1 MIVRGIDS
9 AHKVCRFCLPHR
21 LYSPILSLAKTLNE
35 HLTTRANPKTDAMP
49 KVTYTS
55 DFKADAI
62 RQVLDLGIDVNA
74 TAQRLGIP
82 DKTLALWVGLA
93 QRERDGGA
101 DEVAKLRAEAAHL
114 RDELRQ
120 IKEELDTLNEVAATV
135 AKMHK

>member
-1 MIVRGIDS
+1 
-9 AHKVCRFCLPHR
+9 
-21 LYSPILSLAKTLNE
+21 
-35 HLTTRANPKTDAMP
+35 MP